1 MFLSSN
7 ALSELLLKYPGTVT
21 VALFA
26 HTHMDEFRIL
36 SESGSRTSVSA
47 VAVKMVPSISPV
59 AGNTPSFL
67 IAKVDTRTGDL
78 LDYTQ
83 YLAPANG
90 SAAPWEKQ
98 YSFDEQYNV
107 ESFSAS
113 NLQTLQNVFLSDPN
127 GSSPQ
132 AIAYKE
138 RYTSGGTQYKIDP
151 VWRSYRCLIGNQDA
165 GGFLE
170 CACPIR

>member
-7 ALSELLLKYPGTVT
+7 ALSELLLKYPGTVRA
-21 VALFA
+21 ALFA

-36 SESGSRTSVSA
+36 SETGSRTSAST
-47 VAVKMVPSISPV
+47 VAVKIVPSISPV

-67 IAKVDTRTGDL
+67 IAKIDPRTGDL

-83 YLAPANG
+83 YLAPADG
-90 SAAPWEKQ
+90 AAAPWEKQ
-98 YSFDEQYNV
+98 YSFVEQYNV
-107 ESFSAS
+107 NSFSAR
-113 NLQTLQNVFLSDPN
+113 NLQALQNLFLSDPN
-127 GSSPQ
+127 GSSPL

-138 RYTSGGTQYKIDP
+138 RYTSRGTKYKIDP

-170 CACPIR
+170 CACSTR